1 MKFKAWKDWCDK
13 SRKNKYFEKKKL
25 LIARTEGIRCERL
38 LKKCFMQMF
47 NINMK
52 KLNKSWKLKFQF
64 EKNLRKKETL

>member
-38 LKKCFMQMF
+38 LKKCFDAIKYANVQY
-47 NINMK
+47 
-52 KLNKSWKLKFQF
+52 
-64 EKNLRKKETL
+64 